1 LDPELVVIGA
11 QAQIGPV
18 FREIWF
24 RPTAEFAFGEVTKI
38 FSLNA
43 DLAYYLPFAGVGR
56 DSRNRWN
63 VYVGGGPAFTIAQ
76 RNFEGFPNQPVE
88 DVEDDWESEVGVNL
102 IFGAIQS
109 NGLFAELRAGAYNSP
124 AVRLYIGYVFR

>member
-1 LDPELVVIGA
+1 LDPELVVVGA

-24 RPTAEFAFGEVTKI
+24 RPTGEFAFGEVTKI

-43 DLAYYLPFAGVGR
+43 DLAYYLPFSGVGK
-56 DSRNRWN
+56 DPRNRWN
-63 VYVGGGPAFTIAQ
+63 VYVGGGPAFTILQ
-76 RNFEGFPNQPVE
+76 RNFEGFPGQPVE
-88 DVEDDWESEVGVNL
+88 DVDDDWDTEIGVNF

-124 AVRLYIGYVFR
+124 TVRLYIGYVFR